1 MQKLPSESETPGA
14 SPSCAFPGLQ
24 HSTVLLQSAPAHRTP
39 RASSARSVTA
49 YLLMDIPLF
58 QRAHIVPKAILRAAV
73 RVEALPAVA
82 YPAPALR
89 SRLNPEQMHL
99 KTRENVESGVVQK
112 VESPNLW
119 SLHSKWAGC
128 GTRGLRDCRLSDSM
142 VRGMVRDGERVGFG
156 SVYHRS
162 HVRTL
167 CPARQRLPN
176 SNSGWSCLTTST
188 VQDLATADD
197 NLAIARQEVHSSHI

>member
-99 KTRENVESGVVQK
+99 KTHVKMLKVGLSKKSSLLTCGRCIQSGRAAGL
-112 VESPNLW
+112 E
-119 SLHSKWAGC
+119 GC
-128 GTRGLRDCRLSDSM
+128 GTAGSATVWCEAWFVMENVSDL
-142 VRGMVRDGERVGFG
+142 VPCTIEATCERFVQPG
-156 SVYHRS
+156 SVS
-162 HVRTL
+162 PTPTPVG
-167 CPARQRLPN
+167 P
-176 SNSGWSCLTTST
+176 
-188 VQDLATADD
+188 V
-197 NLAIARQEVHSSHI
+197 